1 MQTIV
6 YITGDQTLAGLVEK
20 HLGGIHTLVLFSRI
34 QASLDYIYH
43 SLPDLILIDL
53 RTSDPLIARLLS
65 DLKEDPIFGQV
76 PVLAVLGDDT
86 IISGWEELRCD
97 DYLRRAHLDTDLAA
111 RVALCI
117 LRAERNMEI
126 NPLTRL
132 PGNITIIKQIQS
144 RLDRGE
150 IFALAYA
157 DIDYFKPFN
166 DKYGFSRGDEV
177 LKMLGRLI
185 LNIVKQRQS
194 QKSFVGHIGG
204 DDFVFIAEPALAEEI
219 SGEII
224 DHLDRIIPTFYDP
237 QDRERGS
244 IMALDRRGRER
255 EFPLI
260 SLSIGV
266 TDNQA
271 KKLTHYGQMS
281 EMATELKK
289 YAKAVQGSCFRLDRR

>member
-6 YITGDQTLAGLVEK
+6 HITGDQTLAGLVEK
-20 HLGGIHTLVLFSRI
+20 HLGGIHKLVLFSQI
-34 QASLDYIYH
+34 QSSLDYIYH

-53 RTSDPLIARLLS
+53 RPSDPLIPRLLS

-86 IISGWEELRCD
+86 IIAGWEELRCD
-97 DYLRRAHLDTDLAA
+97 DYLRRALLDTDLAA

-166 DKYGFSRGDEV
+166 DKYGQ
-177 LKMLGRLI
+177 L
-185 LNIVKQRQS
+185 
-194 QKSFVGHIGG
+194 
-204 DDFVFIAEPALAEEI
+204 
-219 SGEII
+219 
-224 DHLDRIIPTFYDP
+224 
-237 QDRERGS
+237 
-244 IMALDRRGRER
+244 
-255 EFPLI
+255 
-260 SLSIGV
+260 
-266 TDNQA
+266 
-271 KKLTHYGQMS
+271 S
-281 EMATELKK
+281 EMATEMKK

>member
-6 YITGDQTLAGLVEK
+6 PITEDQTLAGLVGK
-20 HLGGIHTLVLFSRI
+20 HLGEAYQLVFFCQI
-34 QASLDYIYH
+34 QSSLDYIYN

-53 RTSDPLIARLLS
+53 RPGDPLVSRLLS
-65 DLKEDPIFGQV
+65 DLKEDPIFGQI

-86 IISGWEELRCD
+86 LIRGWEGLKCD
-97 DYLRRAHLDTDLAA
+97 DYLRWSLLETDLAA
-111 RVALCI
+111 RVGLCI
-117 LRAERNMEI
+117 LRAERNVEVS
-126 NPLTRL
+126 PLTRL

-144 RLDRGE
+144 RLDRGD

-204 DDFVFIAEPALAEEI
+204 DDFVFIVEPALAEEI
-219 SGEII
+219 AGEII
-224 DHLDRIIPTFYDP
+224 VHLEQIIPTFYDP
-237 QDRERGS
+237 QDRKRGA
-244 IMALDRRGRER
+244 ILARDRRGRER
-255 EFPLI
+255 TFPLI
-260 SLSIGV
+260 TLSIGV
-266 TDNQA
+266 TNNQT
-271 KKLTHYGQMS
+271 KKFTHYGQMAEVAS
-281 EMATELKK
+281 EMKK
-289 YAKAVQGSCFRLDRR
+289 FAKMLQGSCCRFDRR

>member
-6 YITGDQTLAGLVEK
+6 HITGDQTLAGLVEK
-20 HLGGIHTLVLFSRI
+20 HLGEAYKLVFFYQI
-34 QASLDYIYH
+34 QSSLDYIYR

-53 RTSDPLIARLLS
+53 RPGDPLVALLLS

-76 PVLAVLGDDT
+76 PVLAVLADDYPIT
-86 IISGWEELRCD
+86 GWEELKCD
-97 DYLRRAHLDTDLAA
+97 DYLRRSLLDTDLAA
-111 RVALCI
+111 RVGLCI
-117 LRAERNMEI
+117 LRAERNVEVS
-126 NPLTRL
+126 PLTRL

-144 RLDRGE
+144 RLDRGD

-204 DDFVFIAEPALAEEI
+204 DDFVFIVEPALAEEI
-219 SGEII
+219 AGEII
-224 DHLDRIIPTFYDP
+224 DNLDQIIPTFYDP
-237 QDRERGS
+237 EDRERGV
-244 IMALDRRGRER
+244 IVARDRRGRER
-255 EFPLI
+255 TFPLI

-266 TDNQA
+266 TDNRTNEF
-271 KKLTHYGQMS
+271 THYGQMAEVAS
-281 EMATELKK
+281 ELKQF
-289 YAKAVQGSCFRLDRR
+289 AKTVQGSCCRFDRR

>member
-6 YITGDQTLAGLVEK
+6 HITEDQILAGLVEK
-20 HLGGIHTLVLFSRI
+20 HLGRIHTLVLFSRI
-34 QASLDYIYH
+34 QSSLDYIYH

-53 RTSDPLIARLLS
+53 HAGIPPEARWLS

-76 PVLAVLGDDT
+76 PVLAILGDDYVIT
-86 IISGWEELRCD
+86 GWGELRCD
-97 DYLRRAHLDTDLAA
+97 DYLRRALLETDLAA
-111 RVALCI
+111 RVELCI

-132 PGNITIIKQIQS
+132 PGNITITKQIQS
-144 RLDRGE
+144 RLDQGE

-177 LKMLGRLI
+177 LKMVGRLI

-204 DDFVFIAEPALAEEI
+204 DDFVFITEPALAEEI

-244 IMALDRRGRER
+244 IMTLDRRGRER
-255 EFPLI
+255 ELPLI

-266 TDNQA
+266 TDNRA
-271 KKLTHYGQMS
+271 RKFTHYGEMA